1 MTTEK
6 EMARIELAMIYELR
20 LVFGEGEKTEYTRE
34 EILELL
40 DKIALAKK
48 LWHRRG
54 PGNRFFFFFADF
66 LKELLT
72 FSNFCRYTK

>member
-40 DKIALAKK
+40 DKIALAK
-48 LWHRRG
+48 
-54 PGNRFFFFFADF
+54 
-66 LKELLT
+66 E
-72 FSNFCRYTK
+72 